1 MVGTFGPLNA
11 FRVGRSCK
19 DQTVVCVRGSEKN
32 YLFDFFIRFT
42 DGNNRRQRGWQ
53 FTYVIEHPSGLV

>member
-19 DQTVVCVRGSEKN
+19 DQTVVCVWGSEKN
-32 YLFDFFIRFT
+32 YLFNFF
-42 DGNNRRQRGWQ
+42 
-53 FTYVIEHPSGLV
+53 SGLLMEIIGANAAGSSLM